1 VLLWSPLKDT
11 LPVVSNL
18 RRILLILLIL
28 SFGIT
33 SCESKK
39 KYSDY
44 DESDFYEV
52 QGIIKSAT
60 PTSDPFDL
68 PIVKDISFIYFLD
81 RPNPKIGI
89 EKNLEMFEAQN
100 GLPLIVL
107 VHKNDEDISFYGRV
121 GILENLNS
129 GEKEFL
135 SEYIKKELENLE

>member
-1 VLLWSPLKDT
+1 
-11 LPVVSNL
+11 L
-18 RRILLILLIL
+18 RRILLILVIL

-39 KYSDY
+39 IYSDY

-52 QGIIKSAT
+52 QGIIESAS

-68 PIVKDISFIYFLD
+68 PIVKDISFIYFLG

-121 GILENLNS
+121 GILENLNL